1 MQCSTLF
8 MFYKCLFLKYIYSEW
23 KSLKNIYLK
32 PIINIKKKKGS
43 EGTIGQK

>member
-8 MFYKCLFLKYIYSEW
+8 MFYKCLFLKYIYSGW
-23 KSLKNIYLK
+23 KSFKIYLK
-32 PIINIKKKKGS
+32 PIIINIKKKKGS